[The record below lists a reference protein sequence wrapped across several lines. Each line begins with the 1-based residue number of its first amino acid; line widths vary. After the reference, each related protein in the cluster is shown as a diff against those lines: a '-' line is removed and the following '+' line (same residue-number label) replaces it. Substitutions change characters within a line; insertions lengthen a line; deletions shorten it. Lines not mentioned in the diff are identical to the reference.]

1 MKIAYKFMKEALKE
15 AEKAYQ
21 KNEVPIGCV
30 IVCGNKIIA
39 KAHNLRETKN
49 STLAHAELL
58 AIKKANEKLNSWRL
72 EDCDIYVTL
81 EPCPMCAGAIIQ
93 ARMRKLY
100 FSTRD
105 FKSGAFGGVFNLNAE
120 KLNHTLEI
128 DCGILKDESEQLLKK
143 FFTDLRTK

>member
-72 EDCDIYVTL
+72 EDCDIYATL
-81 EPCPMCAGAIIQ
+81 EPCPMCAGAIIL